1 MKLKE
6 KEQTKYYIKNY
17 KIQDI
22 ILNADPGPQEQ
33 LI

>member
-17 KIQDI
+17 NTKDI